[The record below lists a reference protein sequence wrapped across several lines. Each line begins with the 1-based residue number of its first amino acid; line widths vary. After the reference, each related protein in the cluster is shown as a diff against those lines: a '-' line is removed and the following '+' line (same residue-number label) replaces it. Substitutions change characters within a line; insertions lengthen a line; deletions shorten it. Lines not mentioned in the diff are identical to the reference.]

1 MTTNNMMRLQ
11 DVSWGLAVL
20 VAWLAAPGLQA
31 QSVSTIISSNLNEPN
46 YITCDPSNK
55 VYITDSSHNRIVK
68 FDVAN
73 TNVSVLVGGG
83 KSGALAGTNDGIST
97 AALFSQPLGM
107 VYDAF
112 RKGLVVVDQANQTV
126 RLVTN
131 LYGAVTVTTLAG
143 VPATLLQP
151 NGGTNDGPLG
161 TGQFSFPVGIASD
174 NAGNLYIADAGNNE
188 IRVLNAANVLSTI
201 VLTNVLVNGV
211 SAPNYSLKGP
221 AAVAFDPATRNLYI
235 ADTLHQTI
243 GLITNITS
251 LANTMIVI
259 AGTPGVSGTADSSY
273 VSGALFDLPRSLFWD
288 TNGMELLISDTGNN
302 TIRQLTGSLAAGF
315 SVQTIAGMPPP
326 ALSGNLD
333 GLPLAASFNQPV
345 GLAVDLQ
352 DGGYY
357 VADRGNSEVRSLIV
371 IALAVP
377 PPESLAVAPPTF
389 SPDSGFYLNCVT
401 ITVNAGVP
409 DIYYTTDGSA
419 PTVYSPLLVLS
430 NNPAG
435 GFEGSFQFCDSE
447 QSVSAIQM
455 FAVNGTNSSTITY
468 GKSPTVNTIGTL
480 ANQMVGA
487 GSTAVVPILASLI
500 TGHTLRSVQFRF
512 EIATNGN
519 APMIPAISL
528 LPINTNNFI
537 HVNGP
542 AAFDVPFTYET
553 EQFYTTANN
562 TQGLILSAGGTNNTA
577 FFLNQNYTILGLV
590 EVPIPANAVQGQSYT
605 VSILNPSG
613 TSDGIQKDE
622 PILADV
628 TQTLTVSNLQYFVGD
643 SSPGTGYSAGQFGDG
658 VLKNN
663 DVNNALLASVG
674 ILAPFGP
681 AQTAPYPPT
690 DVFNAMD
697 AFPPDTANSMGG
709 DGLITMLDWETILVR
724 SLGLDTNNWV
734 RFWSNSAAG
743 AVLAHAPVGWTNGGT
758 VPIDVPHGK
767 TQVIAPPGQV
777 WVRNATFYAG
787 SVSGLTAGATATI
800 PVSVTVQPGSTL
812 AGMQFRAILSASAG
826 APAPGQT
833 QFTAAAGIPNPAV
846 INGASPAD
854 IVCVWPLPLG
864 NSGGLS
870 LQGANLIGSISF
882 TVPAGVSAGQ
892 SYSLHFVGV
901 DGAPDFNTLY
911 QLESVPG
918 TALVGSGPV
927 TPQITSDE
935 WRMHFFGSLTSPQ
948 AQDNADPDG
957 DGVPNWQE
965 YLAGT
970 DPTNP
975 LSCLQLI
982 ATAGPSHSVNLGW
995 LTAPGK
1001 NYVLESS
1008 ATPGGTAW
1016 AGVSTVTGD
1025 GNQWTLPLTNHSAGA
1040 LFYRIRLQ
1048 Q

>member
-1 MTTNNMMRLQ
+1 MMRLQ

-31 QSVSTIISSNLNEPN
+31 QLVSTIISSNLNEPN
-46 YITCDPSNK
+46 YIACDPSNN
-55 VYITDSSHNRIVK
+55 VYITDSSHNRIVR

-73 TNVSVLVGGG
+73 TNVSILVGGG
-83 KSGALAGTNDGIST
+83 KSGAVAGTNDGVST
-97 AALFSQPLGM
+97 AALFSQPLGI

-112 RKGLVVVDQANQTV
+112 RKGLVVVDQANQTL

-131 LYGAVTVTTLAG
+131 LHGAVTVTTLAG

-151 NGGTNDGPLG
+151 NGGANDGPLG
-161 TGQFSFPVGIASD
+161 TGQFSFPVGIATD
-174 NAGNLYIADAGNNE
+174 NAGNLYIADAGNNA

-211 SAPNYSLKGP
+211 SATNYSLKGP
-221 AAVAFDPATRNLYI
+221 AAVAINPANHNLYI

-251 LANTMIVI
+251 LANTLIVI

-273 VSGALFDLPRSLFWD
+273 VSGALFDLPRSLLWD
-288 TNGMELLISDTGNN
+288 TSGLELLISDTGNN

-315 SVQTIAGMPPP
+315 TVQTIAGMPPP
-326 ALSGNLD
+326 AASGNAD
-333 GLPLAASFNQPV
+333 GLPLAASFSQPV
-345 GLAVDLQ
+345 GLAVDTQ

-357 VADRGNSEVRSLIV
+357 VADRGNSEVRSLV
-371 IALAVP
+371 VVALAVP
-377 PPESLAVAPPTF
+377 PPQILAVTPPTF
-389 SPDSGFYLNCVT
+389 SPNSGFYLSCVT

-409 DIYYTTDGSA
+409 DVYYTTDGTT
-419 PTVYSPLLVLS
+419 PTIFSPLLVLT
-430 NNPAG
+430 NNPSG
-435 GFEGSFQFCDSE
+435 TGFEGSFQFCNSE

-455 FAVNGTNSSTITY
+455 FAVNGTNFSTITL
-468 GKSPTVNTIGTL
+468 GKSPTVNTVGAL

-487 GSTAVVPILASLI
+487 GSTAVIPILASLI

-519 APMIPAISL
+519 APMIPALSL

-542 AAFDVPFTYET
+542 AAGDVPFTYET
-553 EQFYTTANN
+553 EQYYTTANN
-562 TQGLILSAGGTNNTA
+562 TQGFILLAGGTNNPN
-577 FFLNQNYTILGLV
+577 FLLNQNYTILGLV
-590 EVPIPANAVQGQSYT
+590 EVPIPANALPGQSYT
-605 VSILNPSG
+605 VRILNPSG

-622 PILADV
+622 PVLADL

-674 ILAPFGP
+674 ILVPFGP

-697 AFPPDTANSMGG
+697 VFPPDTASSVGG

-724 SLGLDTNNWV
+724 SLGLDANNWI
-734 RFWSNSAAG
+734 RFWTNAAGG
-743 AVLAHAPVGWTNGGT
+743 AVLASAPVGWTNGGT
-758 VPIDVPHGK
+758 VPINVPHGK
-767 TQVIAPPGQV
+767 TQVTIPPGQI
-777 WVRNATFYAG
+777 WVRNATVYAG

-812 AGMQFRAILSASAG
+812 AGMQFRAILSPGAG

-833 QFTAAAGIPNPAV
+833 QFTAAAGIPNPTV
-846 INGASPAD
+846 INGSSPAD
-854 IVCVWPLPLG
+854 IICVWPLPLG
-864 NSGGLS
+864 TSAGIS
-870 LQGANLIGSISF
+870 LQGGNYSVGSLSF

-901 DGAPDFNTLY
+901 DGAPDLNTLY
-911 QLESVPG
+911 HLESVPG
-918 TALVGSGPV
+918 TALVGNALV

-935 WRMHFFGSLTSPQ
+935 WRTHFFGSLTSAQ

-957 DGVPNWQE
+957 DAVPNWQE

-970 DPTNP
+970 DPANP

-982 ATAGPSHSVNLGW
+982 TTTGPSHGVNLSF

-1001 NYVLESS
+1001 SYVLESS
-1008 ATPGGTAW
+1008 ATLGGTGW
-1016 AGVSTVTGD
+1016 KGVNTITGD
-1025 GNQWTLPLTNHSAGA
+1025 GNQFVLPLANPSAGA

-1048 Q
+1048 P